1 MSFKDFLDYDPG
13 ATQSAGALGG
23 PKARSPRAQDWELRT
38 GPEWTAGYE
47 PQVGTIPI
55 SGANLEVRNFSPFT
69 LRVLPPLIYLANPA
83 WLTGT
88 EANQIDPV
96 TGKPVA
102 IQLGLVGNAGVGN
115 LANFEKS
122 LSEAKKTKGVG
133 HQTNAGG
140 ASPPPVVTG
149 GYLTKKPVG
158 GAAGGTNT
166 AVASKPAITDM
177 VVARDIANQLERIL
191 KVPPLTLFI
200 NPTSFQVQYTK
211 IQQYSERTRFGLIR
225 QEWGEDLPKLSISGR
240 IGAYLTGSP
249 EMSDSWS
256 MDLLNGGSSGP
267 GVSAGM
273 PKGSVP
279 GQGARNRGTGVQFAN
294 KRDSAAWQQ
303 LMALFT
309 FYKNNGY
316 IYDNIT
322 ASNAH
327 HLVGCL
333 AIDYDNWTYV
343 GNMDTFSWAY
353 QEAQQGGGV
362 EFQIGFT
369 AIQMYDKH
377 DASKSKAI
385 KPLKGPIP
393 NQWDDRHDG
402 ISAQNFKDAIGKSD
416 RTATIYEH
424 GKRVDEYFSE
434 DDTGDAEINTQVVEE
449 DLGEPTP
456 IDPANPPDEDEIK
469 PSAEGFATPPVSTP
483 MDMGSVPIEPY
494 FRWQ

>member
-1 MSFKDFLDYDPG
+1 MSFKDFLEMDFGD
-13 ATQSAGALGG
+13 TQSAGALGG
-23 PKARSPRAQDWELRT
+23 PKARSPRAQDWELKT

-47 PQVGTIPI
+47 AQVGTIPL

-122 LSEAKKTKGVG
+122 LSEAKKTKGTD
-133 HQTNAGG
+133 HLTNADG
-140 ASPPPVVTG
+140 STPPPVVTG

-158 GAAGGTNT
+158 GAAGGTNPAT
-166 AVASKPAITDM
+166 ASKPAITDM

-200 NPTSFQVQYTK
+200 NPTSFQIQYTK
-211 IQQYSERTRFGLIR
+211 IQQYSDRTRFGLIR
-225 QEWGEDLPKLSISGR
+225 QEWGEEQPKLTISGR

-249 EMSDSWS
+249 AMADTYS
-256 MDLLNGGSSGP
+256 MDLFNGSNSGMGP
-267 GVSAGM
+267 AGVSAGLS
-273 PKGSVP
+273 KGSTP
-279 GQGARNRGTGVQFAN
+279 GQGASNRGTGVQFAN
-294 KRDSAAWQQ
+294 KRNSAAWQQ

-327 HLVGCL
+327 HLVGCI
-333 AIDYDNWTYV
+333 AIDYDNWTYI
-343 GNMDTFSWAY
+343 GNMDTFSWGY
-353 QEAQQGGGV
+353 EEAQQGGGI
-362 EFQIGFT
+362 EFQVAFT
-369 AIQMYDKH
+369 VVQMYDKH
-377 DASKSKAI
+377 DAAKSKAI
-385 KPLKGPIP
+385 APLKGPIP
-393 NQWDDRHDG
+393 NQYDDRHDG
-402 ISAQNFKDAIGKSD
+402 ISAQNFRDAVGKSD
-416 RTATIYEH
+416 STAVVPWE
-424 GKRVDEYFSE
+424 KLKP
-434 DDTGDAEINTQVVEE
+434 TGDAVP
-449 DLGEPTP
+449 GPTIEV
-456 IDPANPPDEDEIK
+456 IDSANPPDEDEIK
-469 PSAEGFATPPVSTP
+469 PSAEGFSAPPVSTQP
-483 MDMGSVPIEPY
+483 NMGSVPIEPY